1 MKGMYSGVQKR
12 IIDKAPNATYVHC
25 CAHNLNL
32 VICDAAKS
40 SSDAL
45 RFFETIQS
53 IFNFFSSSA
62 PRWALLAFGN
72 ETNDIRKKTL
82 KKLCPTR
89 WEARHKSLFALKE
102 RFVDVLKSLSMIL
115 LTSYKSDEKIV
126 SKSLKNS
133 MESFEFV
140 LMICLWE
147 NILRSTQCVSKM
159 LQSQKM
165 NIQSACTFLDQAY
178 QSISNLRD
186 NFKDILNTAE
196 LICTKWNIPTDFKTK

>member
-1 MKGMYSGVQKR
+1 MKGMYSGVQKQ

-62 PRWALLAFGN
+62 PPWALLAFGN

-115 LTSYKSDEKIV
+115 LTNHKSDEKIV
-126 SKSLKNS
+126 SQSLKHS

-140 LMICLWE
+140 LMI
-147 NILRSTQCVSKM
+147 
-159 LQSQKM
+159 
-165 NIQSACTFLDQAY
+165 
-178 QSISNLRD
+178 
-186 NFKDILNTAE
+186 
-196 LICTKWNIPTDFKTK
+196 